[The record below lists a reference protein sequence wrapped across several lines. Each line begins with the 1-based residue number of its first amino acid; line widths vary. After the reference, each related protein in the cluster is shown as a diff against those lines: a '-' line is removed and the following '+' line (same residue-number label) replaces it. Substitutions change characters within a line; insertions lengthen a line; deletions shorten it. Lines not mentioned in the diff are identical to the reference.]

1 MHIIENGTA
10 KNFREKDLSID
21 EKYIFFII
29 KSFIKSIAI
38 NVINDKKKSL
48 MLGLIEN
55 LSSIIA
61 INVKNTI

>member
-29 KSFIKSIAI
+29 KSFIKKIAI

>member
-29 KSFIKSIAI
+29 KSFIK
-38 NVINDKKKSL
+38 
-48 MLGLIEN
+48 
-55 LSSIIA
+55 
-61 INVKNTI
+61 